1 MRYDQGGTMPEKIPT
16 VELKIPIKQLDPTD
30 AELKAAILAAVNNT
44 QFVTK
49 LREAHASSKTV
60 HVTTHKEFNG

>member
-1 MRYDQGGTMPEKIPT
+1 MTRGARMPEKIPT
-16 VELKIPIKQLDPTD
+16 VELKIPIKQQDPTD

>member
-1 MRYDQGGTMPEKIPT
+1 MPEKIPT
-16 VELKIPIKQLDPTD
+16 IKLDIKVKSEDPTD

-44 QFVTK
+44 QFVTA
-49 LREAHASSKTV
+49 LHNAHASSKTV